1 MYESNEFS
9 KINSIAINN
18 EGYIITGGFT
28 LLHGKY
34 SFIVTKIDTYGEVDL
49 SFGVGGYVTT
59 QINNSYSQVNSIAL
73 QNDHKIV
80 VGGITRDNSNIE
92 LFTIARYTSTGQL
105 DTTFNSI
112 GYVTTTIVIG
122 QYSRV
127 QSILLQ
133 PDQKIVAG
141 GLYILYLN
149 GSALAR
155 YNNPPVPINNI
166 CFIEGTPVLTDQ
178 GPVAIEKL
186 ISRHTIGYDP
196 VRMVTKTIGIDKYL
210 VRIKKGAL
218 GFNTPSQD
226 TTMTMS
232 HKICHNRIWVNA
244 LDLVNHKTIV
254 LIPYDGGFLY
264 NVLMDTHQIMVVN
277 GLFVETLDPQHILS
291 KIYRSNHTDS
301 EKNIMICKL
310 NEQILC

>member
-1 MYESNEFS
+1 M
-9 KINSIAINN
+9 K
-18 EGYIITGGFT
+18 
-28 LLHGKY
+28 
-34 SFIVTKIDTYGEVDL
+34 
-49 SFGVGGYVTT
+49 
-59 QINNSYSQVNSIAL
+59 

-178 GPVAIEKL
+178 GPV
-186 ISRHTIGYDP
+186 
-196 VRMVTKTIGIDKYL
+196 
-210 VRIKKGAL
+210 
-218 GFNTPSQD
+218 
-226 TTMTMS
+226 
-232 HKICHNRIWVNA
+232 
-244 LDLVNHKTIV
+244 NHKTIV